1 MTFWVRTNNWQE
13 IFNCEIKKVKGNC
26 DYYSNNPVSDV
37 VEFGGNRIFI
47 THGHNYG
54 VDFGL
59 DGLSYAAEENKCNI
73 ALYGHTHVPDS
84 SIKGKIIIVNPG
96 SVSRPRQLGGRPT
109 YGVMK
114 VNGEGKVDIRIEYV

>member
-1 MTFWVRTNNWQE
+1 MAE

-84 SIKGKIIIVNPG
+84 SIRGKIIIVNPG

-114 VNGEGKVDIRIEYV
+114 VNEEGKADIRIEYV